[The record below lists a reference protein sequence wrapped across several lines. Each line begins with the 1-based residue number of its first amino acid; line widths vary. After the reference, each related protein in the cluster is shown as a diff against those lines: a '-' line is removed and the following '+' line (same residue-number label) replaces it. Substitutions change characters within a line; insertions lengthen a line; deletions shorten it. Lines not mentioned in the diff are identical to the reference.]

1 MTGSNA
7 ERVTNIKAELH
18 RDAQAISERYNGAPL
33 VIVVAGSES
42 AKVPATITA
51 FSNLGEG
58 REGRMRDQLGILQA
72 SIQIEALDHILGS
85 HLNQYD
91 IRIRKIA
98 EAVKKI
104 AEATN
109 TAVDL

>member
-18 RDAQAISERYNGAPL
+18 RDAQAISERYNGAP
-33 VIVVAGSES
+33 VVTVVAGSES

-51 FSNLGEG
+51 FSNLG
-58 REGRMRDQLGILQA
+58 EGRMRDQLGILQA

>member
-1 MTGSNA
+1 
-7 ERVTNIKAELH
+7 
-18 RDAQAISERYNGAPL
+18 
-33 VIVVAGSES
+33 
-42 AKVPATITA
+42 
-51 FSNLGEG
+51 
-58 REGRMRDQLGILQA
+58 MRDQLGILQA

-98 EAVKKI
+98 DAVRKI